1 MLDTLEFILKIVF
14 FVLSFIWIGRIMILR
29 TDKQIVINPVLIGI
43 GAILAIFPQYNSYI
57 EVIGI
62 SMQSIRI
69 VLYCIYSL
77 VVIFGIYTTNQ
88 KNGIF

>member
-1 MLDTLEFILKIVF
+1 MLDTLELILKIVF

-43 GAILAIFPQYNSYI
+43 GAILAVFPQYNSYI

-62 SMQSIRI
+62 SMQSIRV